1 MSSSAIEA
9 GETGVGDGVGPSR
22 RARLKILTK
31 AKRSRFEKPVSVTF
45 SGKKGAVLSVVR

>member
-22 RARLKILTK
+22 RARLKILTT
-31 AKRSRFEKPVSVTF
+31 ASVADSRNLFPSLF
-45 SGKKGAVLSVVR
+45 SGKKGVVLSVVR